1 MLPLQAHQQRR
12 LAALEQKGALLPR
25 FERLVR
31 RLKLGP
37 KERVLLE
44 AVLVGQVSADLPSSV
59 ITSLAMSMPNPVVL
73 AGMVSPSEMPEC
85 LTALVG

>member
-1 MLPLQAHQQRR
+1 MV
-12 LAALEQKGALLPR
+12 ALEREGALLPR

-31 RLKLGP
+31 RLELGSN
-37 KERVLLE
+37 ERVLLE

-59 ITSLAMSMPNPVVL
+59 ITSLAMSMPNPVAL
-73 AGMVSPSEMPEC
+73 AGMVSQSEVPEC